1 MALFW
6 HIWNILS
13 VVEGDLDKFCFT
25 DKWRCTP
32 PCRTW
37 PRDESNGESLLGN
50 YIYLLD
56 FSYHILGCK
65 INLLHFLTHLEFF
78 LWSAVECDT
87 HKFFIPPYRT
97 WPRDESNGKS
107 LLGNYIYLLDFS
119 YDTRWSKVKL
129 LHFFDTFGI
138 FSLQWQR
145 VTRTSLLY
153 SRVGH
158 GPGMNR
164 TEKVS

>member
-1 MALFW
+1 MA
-6 HIWNILS
+6 
-13 VVEGDLDKFCFT
+13 EGDT
-25 DKWRCTP
+25 DKSFIP

-37 PRDESNGESLLGN
+37 PRDESNGKSLLGN

-56 FSYHILGCK
+56 FSCHIRGCK
-65 INLLHFLTHLEFF
+65 IKLLHFLTHLEFF
-78 LWSAVECDT
+78 LCSGVWHAQVFYT
-87 HKFFIPPYRT
+87 PYRT

-119 YDTRWSKVKL
+119 YDTRWIKVKL

-138 FSLQWQR
+138 FSPWQR

-153 SRVGH
+153 PRVGH